1 MRSSPQQHRGRIPFA
16 SVIILFLIWE
26 IFMKRLKLYMI
37 LGFLFTAVLGTV
49 WHFLYDW
56 TGRGAIAALFFP
68 VNESTWE
75 HMKLIFFPM
84 LLSSFF
90 LSARFKEEY
99 PCLPGALLLG
109 DLLGTLSIPVT
120 FYTYKG
126 IVGRSFLAADIAVFL
141 AGVLIAFRT
150 AWVLKESPAV
160 CQYRNL
166 IYLFTVL
173 SAVLFFIFA
182 FLPPAIGLFAEP

>member
-1 MRSSPQQHRGRIPFA
+1 
-16 SVIILFLIWE
+16 
-26 IFMKRLKLYMI
+26 MKRLKLYLI
-37 LGFLFTAVLGTV
+37 LGFLFTAVLGTL

-84 LLSSFF
+84 LLCTFF
-90 LSARFKEEY
+90 LAARFKEEY
-99 PCLPGALLLG
+99 PCLPGALLAG
-109 DLLGTLSIPVT
+109 NLLGTLSIPVT

-126 IVGRSFLAADIAVFL
+126 IVGRSFPAADIAVFL

-166 IYLFTVL
+166 IYLFTEL

-182 FLPPAIGLFAEP
+182 FFPPAVGLFAEP

>member
-1 MRSSPQQHRGRIPFA
+1 
-16 SVIILFLIWE
+16 
-26 IFMKRLKLYMI
+26 MKRLKLYLI
-37 LGFLFTAVLGTV
+37 LGFLFTAVLGTI

-56 TGRGAIAALFFP
+56 TGRGAIAAFFFP

-75 HMKLIFFPM
+75 HMKLIFFPT
-84 LLSSFF
+84 LLCTVF
-90 LSARFKEEY
+90 LAARFKEEY
-99 PCLPGALLLG
+99 PCLPGALLAG
-109 DLLGTLSIPVT
+109 NLLGTLSIPVTFYTYKGIVGRSFLSIPVT

-150 AWVLKESPAV
+150 AWVLREAPAA

-166 IYLFTVL
+166 IYFFTAGF
-173 SAVLFFIFA
+173 AVLFFVFA
-182 FLPPAIGLFAEP
+182 FFPPAIGLFAKP

>member
-1 MRSSPQQHRGRIPFA
+1 
-16 SVIILFLIWE
+16 
-26 IFMKRLKLYMI
+26 MKRLKLYLI
-37 LGFLFTAVLGTV
+37 LGFLFTAVLGTL

-84 LLSSFF
+84 LLCTAF
-90 LSARFKEEY
+90 LAARFKEEY
-99 PCLPGALLLG
+99 PCLPGALLAG
-109 DLLGTLSIPVT
+109 NLLGTLSIPVT
-120 FYTYKG
+120 FY
-126 IVGRSFLAADIAVFL
+126 AADIAVFL

-150 AWVLKESPAV
+150 AWVLRESPAV

-166 IYLFTVL
+166 IYLFT
-173 SAVLFFIFA
+173 ACFAALFFVFA
-182 FLPPAIGLFAEP
+182 FFPPAIGLFAEP

>member
-1 MRSSPQQHRGRIPFA
+1 
-16 SVIILFLIWE
+16 
-26 IFMKRLKLYMI
+26 MKRLKLYMI
-37 LGFLFTAVLGTV
+37 LGFLFTAALGTI

-84 LLSSFF
+84 LLCAVF
-90 LSARFKEEY
+90 LAARFKEEY
-99 PCLPGALLLG
+99 P
-109 DLLGTLSIPVT
+109 TLSIPVT

-126 IVGRSFLAADIAVFL
+126 IVGRSFPAADIAVFL

-166 IYLFTVL
+166 IYCFT
-173 SAVLFFIFA
+173 SCFAVLFFVFA
-182 FLPPAIGLFAEP
+182 FFPPAIGLFAEP

>member
-1 MRSSPQQHRGRIPFA
+1 
-16 SVIILFLIWE
+16 
-26 IFMKRLKLYMI
+26 MKQLKLYLI
-37 LGFLFTAVLGTV
+37 LGFFFTAFLGTV

-56 TGRGAIAALFFP
+56 TGRGALAALFFP
-68 VNESTWE
+68 VSESTWE

-84 LLSSFF
+84 LLCSLF

-109 DLLGTLSIPVT
+109 NLLGTLSIPVL

-126 IVGRSFLAADIAVFL
+126 IVGRDFLAADIAVFL
-141 AGVLIAFRT
+141 AGLLIAFRT
-150 AWVLKESPAV
+150 AWLLKESAAA
-160 CQYRNL
+160 CLYRNL
-166 IYLFTVL
+166 IFFLTAC

-182 FLPPAIGLFAEP
+182 FFPPDIGLFRAP

>member
-1 MRSSPQQHRGRIPFA
+1 
-16 SVIILFLIWE
+16 
-26 IFMKRLKLYMI
+26 MKRLKLYLI
-37 LGFLFTAVLGTV
+37 LGFLFTAVLGTL

-84 LLSSFF
+84 LLCTVF
-90 LSARFKEEY
+90 LAARFKEEY
-99 PCLPGALLLG
+99 PCLPDALLTG
-109 DLLGTLSIPVT
+109 NLLGTLSIPVT

-126 IVGRSFLAADIAVFL
+126 IVGRSFPAADIAVFL

-150 AWVLKESPAV
+150 AWVLRESPAV

-166 IYLFTVL
+166 IYLFT
-173 SAVLFFIFA
+173 ACFAALFFVFA
-182 FLPPAIGLFAEP
+182 FFPPAIGLFAEP